1 MQKTKPVLA
10 PKTDYVAAY
19 ERAIQDVVAA
29 CGSKDNANKM
39 LEELH
44 EYYESTDRKLKI
56 AEKRSGGSGTAAA
69 KEKERVL
76 ETAKYDVHRIVEK
89 YVPNASWHLE
99 ELIMGSSLAI
109 TATLIP
115 AAQAASLLVTA
126 TSIAAIVG
134 SYYIGFK
141 LLKNWKV
148 IAGKHRLANAV
159 GRSLP
164 KYKLAKKKE

>member
-19 ERAIQDVVAA
+19 ERAIRDVVAA
-29 CGSKDNANKM
+29 CGNKDAANKM
-39 LEELH
+39 LDELH
-44 EYYESTDRKLKI
+44 DYYEATDRKLKA
-56 AEKRSGGSGTAAA
+56 AEKGRDGGGDAYA

-89 YVPNASWHLE
+89 YVPNANWHLE
-99 ELIMGSSLAI
+99 ELIMGASLAV
-109 TATLIP
+109 TATLAP
-115 AAQAASLLVTA
+115 TAQAASLLVTA
-126 TSIAAIVG
+126 TSVAAIVG

-148 IAGKHRLANAV
+148 IAGKHRLGNLA
-159 GRSLP
+159 GRNLP
-164 KYKLAKKKE
+164 KYRLAKKG